1 MTGACAGGGS
11 GAGSRFSKV
20 AVGGAGA
27 KIVVGSRIWATRL
40 PWRPSR
46 AKPGVDPT
54 TQAAANTA
62 ARSRRMIVFLL
73 RSASPRPLDVILAPL
88 RSASPRP
95 LDVILDPGDGK
106 MRSPACAPDTGTK
119 PGPLDPQ

>member
-46 AKPGVDPT
+46 AKLGVDPT

-62 ARSRRMIVFLL
+62 ARSRRMLVFLL
-73 RSASPRPLDVILAPL
+73 GSASPRV
-88 RSASPRP
+88 

-106 MRSPACAPDTGTK
+106 MRSPACAPDTRTQSGA
-119 PGPLDPQ
+119 LDPPSISPLC